1 MSRTYPAKLLLFG
14 EYSVLSG
21 SQALAVP
28 LGCWSGNWT
37 DEHAETHGSPIEFF
51 DWLFSK
57 SIIDKEEKER
67 MKADFEKGWSF
78 NSSIPIGHGV
88 GSSGAYVAAV
98 YDRYLAGKKNPDN
111 PIPSTIMANMEAFFH
126 GSSSGMDP
134 LVAIENKAVLKDDLG
149 AFHVISDPG
158 WPGGF
163 KVYLWDSGI
172 SRTTGP
178 LVNAYKNKI
187 QDPEFLSSLQHT
199 LIPMVDHAIHFYLS
213 GAASILEQCISTI
226 SQYQRIY
233 FTEMIP
239 GEVTK
244 VWDDVM
250 EKKGIYMKLCGA
262 GGGGYYMIISTQGEV
277 VELPGI
283 IQLQ

>member
-28 LGCWSGNWT
+28 LGCWSGYWT
-37 DEHAETHGSPIEFF
+37 DEHAETHASPFEFF
-51 DWLFSK
+51 DWLFK
-57 SIIDKEEKER
+57 NSIIDKEEKER

-78 NSSIPIGHGV
+78 SSSIPIGHGV

-98 YDRYLAGKKNPDN
+98 YDRYLAGKKDSDN
-111 PIPSTIMANMEAFFH
+111 ALPSTIMANMEAFFH

-134 LVAIENKAVLKDDLG
+134 LVSIENKAVLKDDVG
-149 AFHVISDPG
+149 AFHAISDPG
-158 WPGGF
+158 WPGHY

-178 LVNAYKNKI
+178 LVNAYKNNT
-187 QDPEFLSSLQHT
+187 QEPGFLSSIEHT

-213 GAASILEQCISTI
+213 RASSMLEQCISMI
-226 SQYQRIY
+226 SQYQRIH
-233 FTEMIP
+233 FKEMIP
-239 GEVTK
+239 VDVMK
-244 VWDDVM
+244 VWDEVM
-250 EKKGIYMKLCGA
+250 QQNGIYMKLCGA
-262 GGGGYYMIISTQGEV
+262 GGGGYYMMISTQGET

>member
-28 LGCWSGNWT
+28 LGQWSGHWMV
-37 DEHAETHGSPIEFF
+37 DHSRTHGSPLEFF
-51 DWLFSK
+51 DWLFIK
-57 SIIDKEEKER
+57 SIIDKEEKES
-67 MKADFEKGWSF
+67 MIADFEKGWTF

-98 YDRYLAGKKNPDN
+98 YDRYLAAKKHKDPS
-111 PIPSTIMANMEAFFH
+111 PSTTMANMEAFFH

-134 LVAIENKAVLKDDLG
+134 LVSIENKAVLKDDGG
-149 AFHVISDPG
+149 AFHVIHDPG
-158 WPGGF
+158 WPEGF

-178 LVNAYKNKI
+178 LVKAYKNKI
-187 QDPEFLSSLQHT
+187 QDPDFLTNIQHT

-213 GAASILEQCISTI
+213 GDASMLEQCINVI
-226 SQYQRIY
+226 SQYQRTH
-233 FTEMIP
+233 FTAMIP
-239 GEVTK
+239 EQVMK
-244 VWDDVM
+244 VWDEVM
-250 EKKGIYMKLCGA
+250 EKKGTYMKLCGA
-262 GGGGYYMIISTQGEV
+262 GGGGYYMIITTQGDTA
-277 VELPGI
+277 ELPGI

>member
-28 LGCWSGNWT
+28 LGQWSGHWT
-37 DEHAETHGSPIEFF
+37 EDHAEDHGSPLEFF
-51 DWLFSK
+51 DWLFLK
-57 SIIDKEEKER
+57 SIIDKEEKIR
-67 MKADFEKGWSF
+67 MTTDFEEGWSF

-98 YDRYLAGKKNPDN
+98 YDRYLVGKKHFDN
-111 PIPSTIMANMEAFFH
+111 AIPSTIMANMEAFFH

-134 LVAIENKAVLKDDLG
+134 LVSIENKAVLKDDSG
-149 AFHVISDPG
+149 AFHVINDPG
-158 WPGGF
+158 WPEGF

-187 QDPEFLSSLQHT
+187 QDPDFLASLQRILNPT
-199 LIPMVDHAIHFYLS
+199 IDHAIHFYLS
-213 GAASILEQCISTI
+213 GVSSMLEQCINII
-226 SQYQRIY
+226 SKYQRI
-233 FTEMIP
+233 FFKEMIP
-239 GEVTK
+239 EEVMK
-244 VWDDVM
+244 VRDHVM
-250 EKKGIYMKLCGA
+250 EKKGVYMKLCGA
-262 GGGGYYMIISTQGEV
+262 GGGGFYMIISTEGESI
-277 VELPGI
+277 ELPGI
-283 IQLQ
+283 IELR